1 MTGPGPLFLTLLIT
15 LVLFVITITVEKR
28 RDKRLFLTTLRN
40 HLDRG
45 VEAVTNFL
53 ARKIK
58 YITNHVIQ
66 LSWYYS
72 LHKVLRGLMTAL
84 VKSYD
89 YLEAAFQKNRARAK
103 ILRREKKLAAREIG
117 GTDEVGYLGQVA
129 EHKEVVKLSESQ
141 KEKLLQK
148 NLEGK

>member
-1 MTGPGPLFLTLLIT
+1 
-15 LVLFVITITVEKR
+15 
-28 RDKRLFLTTLRN
+28 
-40 HLDRG
+40 
-45 VEAVTNFL
+45 
-53 ARKIK
+53 
-58 YITNHVIQ
+58 
-66 LSWYYS
+66 
-72 LHKVLRGLMTAL
+72 MTAL